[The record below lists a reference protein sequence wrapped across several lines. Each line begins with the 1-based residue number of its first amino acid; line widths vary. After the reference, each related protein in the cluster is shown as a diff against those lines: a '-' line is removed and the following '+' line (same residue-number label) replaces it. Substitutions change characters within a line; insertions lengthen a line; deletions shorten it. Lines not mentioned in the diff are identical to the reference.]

1 MLTTNEMIFRF
12 FRFFIVF
19 PLSSSVATISDRH
32 SDIFTNSKVYCAGH
46 EKYKLQFNWKL
57 FANENKFIFA
67 RRHGPKTVKKERKI
81 KQCRRLCRLFFA
93 LLGNRLMHVRF
104 MFRCLHKTC
113 FQRLGIARTS
123 FAAHAHTIIMEKYKL
138 ITVTAKRS
146 AKSFFF
152 FRLAA
157 TEKVQSFL
165 GKVRSFSVSN
175 WWPHHRML
183 GFFVLFFVVPSRSS
197 FVAHKSHTKIH
208 RKRKTVDRWLETV
221 WHQIRVMKGR
231 AKNARHHHNV
241 ANFVVARPK
250 DNSNGENDVV
260 IHFRWRWLCNQL
272 CQAKRRTEYNWN
284 WKRRRVF

>member
-146 AKSFFF
+146 AKSFFSVWLQLKKF
-152 FRLAA
+152 NHFLAKFDRLAFR
-157 TEKVQSFL
+157 TGDRIIECLVFLFYSSSFL
-165 GKVRSFSVSN
+165 LALLSWHTSRTQKYTENERLSIDGWRLFDTRS
-175 WWPHHRML
+175 
-183 GFFVLFFVVPSRSS
+183 
-197 FVAHKSHTKIH
+197 
-208 RKRKTVDRWLETV
+208 E
-221 WHQIRVMKGR
+221 
-231 AKNARHHHNV
+231 
-241 ANFVVARPK
+241 
-250 DNSNGENDVV
+250 
-260 IHFRWRWLCNQL
+260 
-272 CQAKRRTEYNWN
+272 
-284 WKRRRVF
+284 